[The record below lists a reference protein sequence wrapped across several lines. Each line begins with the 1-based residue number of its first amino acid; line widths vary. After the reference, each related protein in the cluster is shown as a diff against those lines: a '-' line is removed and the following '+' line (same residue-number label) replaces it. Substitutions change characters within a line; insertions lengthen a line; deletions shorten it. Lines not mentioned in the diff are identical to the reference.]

1 MYGTQ
6 GNTELIKLDRS
17 GNIQWNRTF
26 PYAGDSSSMVQTR
39 DGGFALAGRADTSTT
54 LGSLANILF
63 IKTDSTGEMQW
74 NTTFQEKLG
83 GSVGGLSQVIQTSD
97 GNYAIV
103 GYTYSENASV
113 NSDWSATLMMLKISS
128 SGNLLW
134 KETYDSRISHWG
146 DNSIVQTSDGGYV
159 LTDNTGASA
168 GTPTAIKIDEN
179 GVVQWTKTYNNTSEK
194 NHVISTIGSLN
205 SVILTSDG
213 GLAFAGDSNFSQTWV
228 LKTDVSGNVQWNQTY
243 GDRDQYGYRGIC
255 LIESSDGSILLGATG
270 IIEAEIYITI

>member
-1 MYGTQ
+1 M
-6 GNTELIKLDRS
+6 E
-17 GNIQWNRTF
+17 
-26 PYAGDSSSMVQTR
+26 
-39 DGGFALAGRADTSTT
+39 
-54 LGSLANILF
+54 
-63 IKTDSTGEMQW
+63 
-74 NTTFQEKLG
+74 TTFQEKLG

-113 NSDWSATLMMLKISS
+113 NSDWSATLMMIKISS

-146 DNSIVQTSDGGYV
+146 DKSIVQTSVGGYV

-205 SVILTSDG
+205 CS
-213 GLAFAGDSNFSQTWV
+213 SNQRWRLGF
-228 LKTDVSGNVQWNQTY
+228 
-243 GDRDQYGYRGIC
+243 RGRFQF
-255 LIESSDGSILLGATG
+255 
-270 IIEAEIYITI
+270 